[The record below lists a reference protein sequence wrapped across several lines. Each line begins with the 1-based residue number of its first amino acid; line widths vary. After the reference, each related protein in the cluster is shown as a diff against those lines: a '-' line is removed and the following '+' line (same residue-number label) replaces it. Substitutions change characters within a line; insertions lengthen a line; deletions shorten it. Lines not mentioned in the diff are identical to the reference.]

1 MERIA
6 QLLRILEIEPR
17 DPFTLYSLGQ
27 EHAKRGDHEAA
38 VGFYERCVEAD
49 ASVHYAY
56 FHMARSLEAMEDEGR
71 AVEVLRA
78 GLDRA
83 RADGEMK
90 AASEL
95 SAYLDQIG

>member
-1 MERIA
+1 MDRISR
-6 QLLRILEIEPR
+6 LHKILEAEPG

-27 EHAKRGDHEAA
+27 EHAKLGDHEAA
-38 VGFYERCVEAD
+38 VGFYERCIEAD

-56 FHMARSLEAMEDEGR
+56 FHMARSLESLDELGR
-71 AVEVLRA
+71 AVDALRS
-78 GLDRA
+78 GLERA
-83 RADGEMK
+83 RVDGDMK